1 MTTENATPAVE
12 ETVDIFTDLALNQE
26 SEVGG
31 VWVPYRGDVEFLIAR
46 SNNRKFRK
54 LFTHQ
59 YKKNQRL
66 VDSNT
71 DAGEAKGD
79 ELLIDVLAQSVL
91 LGWKGKLAIQGER
104 LEYTVGNAKRLLAIP
119 LFREWVSK
127 QSDDIQAYKAVQDAE
142 DQKN

>member
-1 MTTENATPAVE
+1 MTTENAAPAVE
-12 ETVDIFTDLALNQE
+12 ETIDIFTDLALNQDTE
-26 SEVGG
+26 ISG

-91 LGWKGKLAIQGER
+91 LGWKGKLAIQGE
-104 LEYTVGNAKRLLAIP
+104 LVQYSVSNAKRLLAIP

-127 QSDDIQAYKAVQDAE
+127 QADDIEAYKAVQAEE